1 MKELPVSF
9 SEPCGI
15 VVVNKPAGMTSHDV
29 VNIMRRTYGTR
40 RVGHAG
46 TLDPMATGV
55 LIVLVGR
62 AAKVSEYI
70 MSGKKRYTATL
81 RLGIETDTEDI
92 AGTVVA
98 EHKGELPSFE
108 EVLNACRTFAGE
120 YMQTPPMYSA
130 LKRGGQKLVDLAR
143 RGVEVER
150 TPRPVYIYSIDAACT
165 ERPDEYKIDVSCSSG
180 TYVRTL
186 CADIGRRLGCGGC
199 MSSLC
204 RTEVR
209 GFNISDAKTLDEI
222 AGNPAVSLIPVEK
235 AFSSLP
241 RVSVSPDAER
251 KIRNGVALG
260 VSSSGVSI
268 DVSKAVLCENNSK
281 SGDGELVCLFNDKG
295 VFFALGKIYGDK
307 IKQEKLIVL

>member
-1 MKELPVSF
+1 MNESTVSVI
-9 SEPCGI
+9 EPCGI
-15 VVVNKPAGMTSHDV
+15 VVVDKPAGMTSHDV

-55 LIVLVGR
+55 LLVLVGR

-70 MSGKKRYTATL
+70 MSGKKRYMATL
-81 RLGIETDTEDI
+81 RLGVETDTEDI
-92 AGTVVA
+92 TGAVTN
-98 EHKGELPSFE
+98 EYKGKLPSFE
-108 EVLNACRTFAGE
+108 EVLDACRAFLGE

-143 RGVEVER
+143 RGIEVER

-165 ERPDEYKIDVSCSSG
+165 ERPDEYKIDVFCSSG

-209 GFNISDAKTLDEI
+209 GFNISDAKTPDEI
-222 AGNPAVSLIPVEK
+222 ASDPAASLLPVEK
-235 AFSSLP
+235 AFTSLP
-241 RVSVSPDAER
+241 RVSVSPDIER
-251 KIRNGVALG
+251 KIRNGVAVDVG
-260 VSSSGVSI
+260 SSGVRI
-268 DVSKAVLCENNSK
+268 DTSNTAPSDNDIDS
-281 SGDGELVCLFNDKG
+281 DGRKLVCLYSESG
-295 VFFALGKIYGDK
+295 EFFALGKLYSGK
-307 IKQEKLIVL
+307 IKHEKLIII